1 MENKKFTVTNDL
13 LAPKEKRFLHLVI
26 DLLTQHIIGLSIAM
40 LIVLISESTNWYML
54 SDWIDQTDSTEQF
67 FIGLFIFVPYYL
79 LTEIY
84 FSRTIGKYFTKT
96 LVVMKDGSQPNKK
109 TILKRTLCRLIPFEF
124 ISFMGEDSQGW
135 HDIFSKT
142 YVVNKRRFYE
152 KKKLYDSFL

>member
-13 LAPKEKRFLHLVI
+13 LAPKGKRFLNLVI
-26 DLLTQHIIGLSIAM
+26 DLLTQHIIGLSMAM
-40 LIVLISESTNWYML
+40 LIVLFSESTNWYL
-54 SDWIDQTDSTEQF
+54 ISDWIEQTDSTEQLLIGILI
-67 FIGLFIFVPYYL
+67 FIPYYL

-96 LVVMKDGSQPNKK
+96 LVVMRDGSKPDKK

-135 HDIFSKT
+135 HDVFSTT

>member
-13 LAPKEKRFLHLVI
+13 LASNGKRFLNLVI

-40 LIVLISESTNWYML
+40 FIVLISESTEWYAL
-54 SDWIDQTDSTEQF
+54 ANWIDKTDSTEQL
-67 FIGLFIFVPYYL
+67 FIGLLIFILYYL

-96 LVVMKDGSQPNKK
+96 LVVMKDGSKPDKK
-109 TILKRTLCRLIPFEF
+109 TILIRTLCRLIPFEF
-124 ISFMGEDSQGW
+124 FSYMGDNQQGW
-135 HDIFSKT
+135 HDVFSNT

>member
-1 MENKKFTVTNDL
+1 MENKKFTVTSDL
-13 LAPKEKRFLHLVI
+13 LASNGQRFLNLVI
-26 DLLTQHIIGLSIAM
+26 DILTQHIIGLSIGM
-40 LIVLISESTNWYML
+40 LIVLISESIKWYAL
-54 SDWIDQTDSTEQF
+54 ADWIDQTDSTEQF
-67 FIGLFIFVPYYL
+67 FIGLFIFILYYL

-96 LVVMKDGSQPNKK
+96 LVVMKDGSPPNKK
-109 TILKRTLCRLIPFEF
+109 TILIRTLCRLIPFEF
-124 ISFMGEDSQGW
+124 FSYMGDNLKGW